1 MESVETQVLPKI
13 EKKPNNGKKYYIE
26 TYGC

>member
-1 MESVETQVLPKI
+1 METLETQVLPKI
-13 EKKPNNGKKYYIE
+13 EKKPHNGKKYYIE